1 MSTLSNFHNLVSREN
16 LEQLLAEA
24 ESQLAQ
30 APAQAAE
37 PARRA
42 EHLARRKGDNRAW
55 AQSLF
60 IWGVSSL
67 HSGSAHEALELF
79 SRALAV
85 YRFLGDEQG
94 QWASLKAIGLA
105 WGHLGDTAQ
114 ARDCLAQASAF
125 PRQAEFTA
133 RATWL
138 RWFFENQA

>member
-1 MSTLSNFHNLVSREN
+1 MSTLSNFHKLASREN

-24 ESQLAQ
+24 ESKLAQ

-42 EHLARRKGDNRAW
+42 EHLARRKGNNRAW

-60 IWGVSSL
+60 IWGVSQL
-67 HSGSAHEALELF
+67 YSGSIHEALGLF

-85 YRFLGDEQG
+85 YRFLGDEEG

-105 WGHLGDTAQ
+105 WGYLGDPTQAHDCHAQ
-114 ARDCLAQASAF
+114 ANAF
-125 PRQAEFTA
+125 PRQAEFA
-133 RATWL
+133 A
-138 RWFFENQA
+138 